1 MIILSR
7 KKILTPQ
14 NEVTL
19 RNEVVQRVNKSKFLG
34 VIVDQH
40 LNYWKDHISMISQ
53 KNSKSCGI
61 IYRIRNTLDIKSK
74 RLIYYSI
81 IHPYLTYCV
90 NVRSSTYR
98 TNFKMLCTA
107 QKRSV
112 RALFATAQQPHSRDI
127 FLNQK
132 ILRLDKSINQQEGI
146 LAYKVIRGTYLL
158 GDILTDRHEL
168 DHYQLRNYE
177 NLRIPLHST
186 THSIIYSL

>member
-1 MIILSR
+1 MIMLSR
-7 KKILTPQ
+7 KKNLTLQ
-14 NEVTL
+14 NEVIL
-19 RNEVVQRVNKSKFLG
+19 RNEIVQRVNKEKFLG

-40 LNYWKDHISMISQ
+40 LNWKDHISMIFQ
-53 KNSKSCGI
+53 KNYKSCGI

-74 RLIYYSI
+74 RLIYNSL

-90 NVRSSTYR
+90 NVCSSTCR

-132 ILRLDKSINQQEGI
+132 NS
-146 LAYKVIRGTYLL
+146 
-158 GDILTDRHEL
+158 
-168 DHYQLRNYE
+168 
-177 NLRIPLHST
+177 PS
-186 THSIIYSL
+186 